1 MSHSAVLS
9 QLLNGLLVRPP
20 TERRVGTRV
29 IGKVPG
35 GQHLN
40 IAVVTLLLPAS
51 RLHW

>member
-40 IAVVTLLLPAS
+40 IAVITLLLPAL
-51 RLHW
+51 RLYW